1 MRHQADPK
9 WSEDRILVEDKQ
21 DVSRGTLPSAMASI
35 TMVRE
40 PLFQQKE
47 GELNDVWRAIDI
59 SLSPFT
65 KLLGN

>member
-1 MRHQADPK
+1 MRHQADPE
-9 WSEDRILVEDKQ
+9 WSEDKQ
-21 DVSRGTLPSAMASI
+21 DVSRGILPSAMASI

-59 SLSPFT
+59 AFPFY
-65 KLLGN
+65 